1 MEHHVRGQ
9 PAVGRLLEQ
18 DPDDVVVGVPV
29 VDLQGRAEFAGE
41 SDVPAEGL
49 LLRRVAGLVLRPEVV
64 EARLSHRAHAG
75 VAGELRDLRERLL
88 ELAALGQAGR
98 VVGVQRH
105 GAEQAGLGL
114 DRRDREPGRG
124 DVAAHLDRAGHA
136 HGLRRVHRLV
146 DVHPD
151 QAVAEVEVRV
161 VVHDGHRQRLRCG
174 RVLEATLAARL
185 LLAGVPARAAVVVRL
200 LGGGAVGER
209 GLGCVGHA
217 PHSREPS
224 PDPRHASGAVSG
236 GIREEHHPTPP
247 PEGTARR
254 EGQACA
260 AAHGSAMPMYCTEV
274 YSSMPSAPPSRP
286 RPDCF
291 TPPNG
296 AAGLEMTPTL

>member
-1 MEHHVRGQ
+1 MPE
-9 PAVGRLLEQ
+9 
-18 DPDDVVVGVPV
+18 
-29 VDLQGRAEFAGE
+29 
-41 SDVPAEGL
+41 EGP
-49 LLRRVAGLVLRPEVV
+49 LLRRVAGLVPRPEVV
-64 EARLSHRAHAG
+64 EARLPHRAHAG

-136 HGLRRVHRLV
+136 HRLRRVHRLV
-146 DVHPD
+146 DVHAD

-174 RVLEATLAARL
+174 RVLETTLAARL

-200 LGGGAVGER
+200 LGGGAVGEG

-217 PHSREPS
+217 PHSREPNPGS
-224 PDPRHASGAVSG
+224 RHASGAVSG
-236 GIREEHHPTPP
+236 GIHVGYHPIPP
-247 PEGTARR
+247 PEDTARR
-254 EGQACA
+254 EGQAFV